1 MDLDREERMDQAVA
15 NAQHALQTIDT
26 DLSAPAGTQPE
37 RLEAY
42 KKYLRSTAL
51 AIVGTIQY
59 KRAQYAD
66 AEGTLRKAIEADSA
80 NPDAVVVLRLALALD
95 QQKKYQ
101 DALQQANRAVD
112 LTKED
117 TDAGKS
123 ARSERSRRYLR
134 PSNSRTSFPSA
145 MTVPYP
151 VGV

>member
-1 MDLDREERMDQAVA
+1 
-15 NAQHALQTIDT
+15 
-26 DLSAPAGTQPE
+26 
-37 RLEAY
+37 LEAY

-59 KRAQYAD
+59 KRAQYPD
-66 AEGTLRKAIEADSA
+66 AEGTLRKAIEADAA

-101 DALQQANRAVD
+101 DALQQANRAVE

-123 ARSERSRRYLR
+123 ARTERERLVVETGGNNTPASNPPVNNAPANSMPASSVA
-134 PSNSRTSFPSA
+134 PSTAAPVNLPQNTPPQTSASPSH
-145 MTVPYP
+145 
-151 VGV
+151 